1 MSDKALILD
10 SDWLVFIDG
19 VQVPHQGI
27 NIQFGRN
34 TLSSCNIDLEPDIL
48 LTELRPQ
55 SVVSVWAKERFPDSI
70 ERRPASPEDAAQD
83 QYYLYWEGLL
93 AGHSYQ
99 KSPTTRMF
107 RIRCESIFSP
117 WTRAQAFMFGVGAY
131 SKSAVLSGSTVVT
144 PGDSAAGDVFSMSM
158 LSGRFVGGPEEATFS
173 QRIEETIG
181 FLSAGNAVLRL
192 QTDRYSLLDRLVSM
206 DDRIY
211 EKLLQPIAANLFEDG
226 AAALAETS
234 TVFGVVS
241 HFQRYGFY
249 SSYEMPA
256 PVSRPMA
263 PESPRTE
270 GPLGLD
276 SNYKFSRKYQLNQ
289 LMFLPELYFSPP
301 PPCNLIFPDHI
312 RSLSVGREFYS
323 EPTRALVSDPLK
335 ARSQYVFHLAPAAV
349 LRRASQSTRDKM
361 TAAEVFAQATGA
373 LQASGSSG
381 ADSVYKQTTSKGEVD
396 LFSTVLDSE
405 IEKGIVAKVEAY
417 RFETAAAFAAETSS
431 SGGEDAN
438 AYSQLLTQVIN
449 FRYRLDRY
457 TRQGTVDL
465 GGHRDIVP
473 GFTCAIFDDDIS
485 YFGFVEGINLSVDPL
500 GTETTT
506 VSLSKLRPIKKVD
519 LAQFDEVR
527 DKIEAELGVENELL
541 AGAVDAAIQNDW
553 TDSRL
558 QAEIMFITSETD
570 FRIESGLQRFED
582 ALDIPI
588 PPAFLNQKLSTAEG
602 LDEVYADLLGC
613 RPLYTS
619 NYSRDE
625 LLEFG
630 TELLEESGNRTASF
644 DAMVQFAGT
653 ANTLNNVF
661 QMTATFGAGALVS
674 APSWQDVR
682 RRKDAIGQTTFEWA
696 TRNFTKRERY
706 RLRDYCSYNTL
717 KLLTQYSDAP
727 NSAPFFVMQPAE
739 LSQPA
744 GPLPAGL
751 AAAAAGGWDNT
762 LFSKLVMPDLASED
776 PVIADLR
783 ERSPDYFKTFM
794 RQALVI
800 QYAQRH
806 FGSRAFKG
814 S

>member
-1 MSDKALILD
+1 MSDRALILD

-27 NIQFGRN
+27 NLQFGRN
-34 TLSSCNIDLEPDIL
+34 SLSSCNIDLEPDIL

-55 SVVSVWAKERFPDSI
+55 AVVSVWAKERFPDSI

-117 WTRAQAFMFGVGAY
+117 WTRAQAFMFGVGVY
-131 SKSAVLSGSTVVT
+131 SKSTVLSGSTVVT
-144 PGDSAAGDVFSMSM
+144 PGEGAAGDIFSMTM
-158 LSGRFVGGPEEATFS
+158 LSGRFVGGPTEAPFS

-192 QTDRYSLLDRLVSM
+192 QTDRYSLLDRMVSM

-226 AAALAETS
+226 ASALADTT
-234 TVFGVVS
+234 TVFGVVN

-263 PESPRTE
+263 SDSRRTE

-276 SNYKFSRKYQLNQ
+276 PKYKFSRKYQLNQ
-289 LMFLPELYFSPP
+289 LMFLPELYFAPP

-312 RSLSVGREFYS
+312 RSLAVGREFYS
-323 EPTRALVSDPLK
+323 EPTRAIVADPFK
-335 ARSQYVFHLAPAAV
+335 DRSQYAFHLAPAAV

-373 LQASGSSG
+373 LQASGSG
-381 ADSVYKQTTSKGEVD
+381 GTDSVYRQTTSKGEVD
-396 LFSTVLDSE
+396 LFSTILDSE
-405 IEKGIVAKVEAY
+405 IEKGIVAKVDAY
-417 RFETAAAFAAETSS
+417 RFETTAAFAAQTSG
-431 SGGEDAN
+431 SGGADAN
-438 AYSQLLTQVIN
+438 VYSQLLTQVIN
-449 FRYRLDRY
+449 FRYRIDRY

-473 GFTCAIFDDDIS
+473 GFSCAIFDDDIS
-485 YFGFVEGINLSVDPL
+485 YYGFVESVNLSVDPL

-519 LAQFDEVR
+519 LAQFDAVR
-527 DKIEAELGVENELL
+527 DKIAAELVVENEMLGEAFNQALL
-541 AGAVDAAIQNDW
+541 EDW
-553 TDSRL
+553 TDARL
-558 QAEIMFITSETD
+558 AAEVALITSETD
-570 FRIESGLQRFED
+570 FRIESGVQRFED
-582 ALDIPI
+582 GLDIPI

-602 LDEVYADLLGC
+602 LDEVYGDLLGC

-619 NYSRDE
+619 SYSRDDA
-625 LLEFG
+625 FDFAS
-630 TELLEESGNRTASF
+630 ELLEEKGNRTASF
-644 DAMVQFAGT
+644 DAMVQFAGS

-661 QMTATFGAGALVS
+661 QMTATFGSGALVS

-696 TRNFTKRERY
+696 TRTFNKRERY
-706 RLRDYCSYNTL
+706 RLRDYCGYNTL

-739 LSQPA
+739 LSQPP

-762 LFSKLVMPDLASED
+762 LFSKLVMPELTKED

-806 FGSRAFKG
+806 FGSRAFNG